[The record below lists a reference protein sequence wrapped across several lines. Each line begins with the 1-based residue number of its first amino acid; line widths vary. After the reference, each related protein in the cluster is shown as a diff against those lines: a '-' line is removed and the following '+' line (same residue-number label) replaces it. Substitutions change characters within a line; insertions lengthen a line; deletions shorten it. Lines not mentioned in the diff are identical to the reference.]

1 MRRTART
8 YPRARSAS
16 SALHRSA
23 GSRHGR
29 GRPTPTQSR
38 RTQRGEEE
46 KRLDISL
53 ISSEADNE
61 AARSDDVVDPW
72 ARRRNR
78 EVARYR
84 VYVPQLTTEAQPLEA
99 AYVDASSELKRA
111 SVRVA

>member
-16 SALHRSA
+16 SAPHRSA

-38 RTQRGEEE
+38 RTRRGEEE

-53 ISSEADNE
+53 ISSESDNE

-72 ARRRNR
+72 AGRRNR
-78 EVARYR
+78 EASRSR
-84 VYVPQLTTEAQPLEA
+84 VQVPQFTTESQPPEA
-99 AYVDASSELKRA
+99 AYVDASSELK
-111 SVRVA
+111 